1 MSIGYLS
8 RKAESLKSAPLVEGI
23 KRMDIVERFLN
34 YTRINTT
41 AVPGAGD
48 LPSSP
53 GQTTF
58 AKLLAGE
65 LRELGLDV
73 EEQAH
78 SIVIGTLP
86 SNVNDKTRKTPTI
99 AFVAH
104 LDTSNEYITDTRA
117 QIVDYKGGDIVL
129 NQALEVVMRESA
141 FPELKRYV
149 GDRIIVTDGKSV
161 LGADNKSAI
170 AEIMHA
176 METLQS
182 NPQIKH
188 GEVKVVFVPDEEIGL
203 LGAKALK
210 VETLNADFAY
220 TLDCCAIGEIVYE
233 NWNAGE
239 FQVTFHGQSAHPM
252 SAKGKLRNAVLY
264 AQQFISMLPGGE
276 RPEYTENREGY
287 YWVTSIHGTVAEARL
302 NLNIRDFTQ
311 VGFERRRRFV
321 ETLVES
327 FNQLHGAQTV
337 TADYRPVYRN
347 VAECLQGANRY
358 PVELALESMKAIGVE
373 PLPIAMRGGYDGA
386 VLSEKGLPCPN
397 LFCGAHNFHSIY
409 EFLPVGS
416 LIKASEMILEI
427 LRRAVTG
434 R

>member
-1 MSIGYLS
+1 
-8 RKAESLKSAPLVEGI
+8 
-23 KRMDIVERFLN
+23 MDIVERFLN
-34 YTRINTT
+34 YTRINST
-41 AVPGAGD
+41 AVIGAGH

-53 GQTTF
+53 GQTAL

-65 LRELGLDV
+65 LRSLGLNV
-73 EEQAH
+73 EEREH
-78 SIVIGTLP
+78 SIVVGTLP
-86 SNVNDKTRKTPTI
+86 SNLDDATRKAPTI
-99 AFVAH
+99 AWVAH
-104 LDTSNEYITDTRA
+104 LDTSNEYATDTNAR
-117 QIVDYKGGDIVL
+117 IIDYRGGDIVL
-129 NQALEVVMRESA
+129 NEALEVVMRESA

-149 GDRIIVTDGKSV
+149 GDRIIVTDGTSL

-176 METLQS
+176 IETLQA
-182 NPQIKH
+182 NLQIQH

-203 LGAKALK
+203 LGAKALNL
-210 VETLNADFAY
+210 ETLNADFAY
-220 TLDCCAIGEIVYE
+220 TLDCCAIGEIVFE

-239 FQVTFHGQSAHPM
+239 FQVKFRGQSAHPM

-287 YWVTSIHGTVAEARL
+287 YWVTTIHGTVSEAQL
-302 NLNIRDFTQ
+302 NLHIRDFTQ
-311 VGFERRRRFV
+311 VGFEQRRRFV

-327 FNQLHGAQTV
+327 FNQLHGAETV
-337 TADYRPVYRN
+337 TAAYQPVYRN
-347 VAECLQGANRY
+347 VAEHLQGENRY

-373 PLPIAMRGGYDGA
+373 PFPIAMRGGYDGA

-397 LFCGAHNFHSIY
+397 LFCGAHNFHSVY

-416 LIKASEMILEI
+416 LTKASEMILEI
-427 LRRAVTG
+427 LRRAVTD

>member
-1 MSIGYLS
+1 
-8 RKAESLKSAPLVEGI
+8 
-23 KRMDIVERFLN
+23 MDIVERFLT
-34 YTRINTT
+34 YTRINST
-41 AVPGAGD
+41 AVPGAGQ

-53 GQTTF
+53 GQTAL

-65 LRELGLDV
+65 LRELGLNV
-73 EEQAH
+73 EEREH
-78 SIVIGTLP
+78 SIVVGTLP
-86 SNVNDKTRKTPTI
+86 SNVNDMTHKAPTI
-99 AFVAH
+99 AWVAH
-104 LDTSNEYITDTRA
+104 LDTSNEYTTDTHA
-117 QIVDYKGGDIVL
+117 QIVDYNGGDIVL
-129 NQALEVVMRESA
+129 NEALEVVMRASE

-149 GDRIIVTDGKSV
+149 GDRLIVTDGTSL

-176 METLQS
+176 METLQA

-203 LGAKALK
+203 LGAKALQ

-239 FQVTFHGQSAHPM
+239 FDVIFRGQSAHPM
-252 SAKGKLRNAVLY
+252 SAKGKLRNAILY
-264 AQQFISMLPGGE
+264 AQQFIFMLPGGE

-302 NLNIRDFTQ
+302 NLHIRDFTQ
-311 VGFERRRRFV
+311 VGYEHRRCFV

-327 FNQLHGAQTV
+327 FNQLHGGQT
-337 TADYRPVYRN
+337 AIAEYRPVYRN
-347 VAECLQGANRY
+347 VAERLQEANRY
-358 PVELALESMKAIGVE
+358 PVDLALESMKAIGVE
-373 PLPIAMRGGYDGA
+373 PFPIAMRGGYDGA
-386 VLSEKGLPCPN
+386 VLSERGLPCPN

-409 EFLPVGS
+409 EFLPVSS
-416 LIKASEMILEI
+416 LIKASEMIIEI
-427 LRRAVTG
+427 LRRAVTE